1 MRRVPRAV
9 VAAGIAAKLALAGA
23 WWWTSVA
30 RAEKTGAGAP
40 GVSADLFEKS
50 RGFRELL
57 AAVEQ
62 RGQELDRREQVVAER
77 EAALKAL
84 EATLGD
90 QVAKLEPAPAAG
102 AAPGGPHD
110 AAAAAAATAG
120 PCGVVVTKVYQ
131 SMKPEEAAPI
141 IDRMDDAT
149 ATSIFAC
156 MKERQIGAILALMNK
171 DRAVALTKALA
182 NAS

>member
-9 VAAGIAAKLALAGA
+9 VAAGIAAKIALAGA

-30 RAEKTGAGAP
+30 RAEKTGAGGP
-40 GVSADLFEKS
+40 GVAVDLFERS

-62 RGQELDRREQVVAER
+62 RGQELDRREQAVAER

-84 EATLGD
+84 EAALGD

-102 AAPGGPHD
+102 AAPGAPRD
-110 AAAAAAATAG
+110 AAAPAANGG

-141 IDRMDDAT
+141 LDRLDDAT

-156 MKERQIGAILALMNK
+156 MKERQVGAILALMNK